1 MKRIFK
7 HYTMIFYKILHNNFL
22 LLLQVNTQLW
32 CSKFLIMKTILCLLL
47 TCSSIISFA
56 QRESPNNNT
65 QFYNRT
71 FEYDYVER
79 KPVFVAGTDSLKR
92 FYISHFNAF
101 DSLVERCINKGDT
114 AKYIRVYFD
123 FIIDENG
130 IPYSPEFSYI
140 ASSKNASSSGDK
152 KIKYF
157 NDLKN
162 YFNDAVKTMIKKMPN
177 WRPALQNNVRVKC
190 NVRDYFQIWLG
201 INPEH

>member
-1 MKRIFK
+1 
-7 HYTMIFYKILHNNFL
+7 
-22 LLLQVNTQLW
+22 
-32 CSKFLIMKTILCLLL
+32 MKTILCLLL

-140 ASSKNASSSGDK
+140 ASSNKASSTSDK
-152 KIKYF
+152 KLKYF